1 MKLEEGQ
8 LVKFSYMSVD
18 TSDDSLL
25 GLVTK
30 ISEGKVEI
38 LWMVGESTYSVSYKD
53 FQHAI
58 DNGVYEL
65 VEEKG

>member
-8 LVKFSYMSVD
+8 LVKFSYMS
-18 TSDDSLL
+18 DDDALL
-25 GLVTK
+25 GIVIKASKT
-30 ISEGKVEI
+30 EVQI
-38 LWMVGESTYSVSYKD
+38 LWTVGTSTYTVSYKD

-65 VEEKG
+65 IEEKD